1 MLNKSTIIFCIASL
15 IAAVVS
21 FVFMD
26 IPLAVWLL
34 TNRGDLVKS
43 IFETITFFGRSE
55 LYLIPTAAYFIIFRK
70 SRQKSAQKS
79 LFIFLT
85 VAVSGIL
92 VDIIKVIA
100 GRFRPV
106 LYFNRGLFGFDFFHI
121 DSDYLSFPSGH
132 AATSMS
138 IMVALGKLFPEFRYF
153 FYATGIVIAS
163 SRAII
168 TAHYLSDVLV
178 GALIGIMTSVLLYQR
193 FFVANKQKSSPCNDL
208 GPD

>member
-1 MLNKSTIIFCIASL
+1 MLNKSTIILCIVVL
-15 IAAVVS
+15 IAAAVS
-21 FVFMD
+21 FMFID
-26 IPLAVWLL
+26 LPLAVWLRA
-34 TNRGDLVKS
+34 NRSDLIKS
-43 IFETITFFGRSE
+43 IFEIITFFGRSE

-70 SRQKSAQKS
+70 SRQKKAQKS
-79 LFIFLT
+79 LFMFST

-92 VDIIKVIA
+92 GDIIKVIA

-132 AATSMS
+132 SVTAMS

-153 FYATGIVIAS
+153 FYVVGIVIAS
-163 SRAII
+163 SRAVI

-208 GPD
+208 RPD